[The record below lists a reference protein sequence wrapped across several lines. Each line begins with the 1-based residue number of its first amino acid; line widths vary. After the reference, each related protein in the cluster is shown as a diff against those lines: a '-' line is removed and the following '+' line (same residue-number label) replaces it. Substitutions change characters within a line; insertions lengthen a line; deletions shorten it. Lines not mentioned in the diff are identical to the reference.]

1 MIDRVLQFKGIHN
14 FRDYGGYA
22 ARGGMLKRG
31 MLFRSGQHIDATPED
46 LASVAALDLQT
57 VVDLRGNSE
66 RVSHPCARPEGFG
79 AVVLFADGETSGRGG
94 APHVQAARREVV
106 TAEDAHAAMVDL
118 YAFMPHRPNLNAVF
132 RMYFDALATRDGAS
146 LLHCFAG
153 KDRTGFAAGLLHRLV
168 GVHQDDVMADFLL
181 TNTAGDSEARIAAG
195 AAMIR
200 KSRGAEISDSAVRV
214 LMEVHPA
221 YLDAAFTAAE
231 KEHGSVEKFAE
242 NMLGVTP
249 ERVAAISARLID

>member
-22 ARGGMLKRG
+22 VRGGTLKRG
-31 MLFRSGQHIDATPED
+31 VLYRSGQHIDATPED
-46 LASVAALDLQT
+46 LASVSALDLQT
-57 VVDLRGNSE
+57 VIDLRGNSE

-79 AVVLFADGETSGRGG
+79 AMVLFADGETSGRGG
-94 APHVQAARREVV
+94 APHVQAARRDVV

-132 RMYFDALATRDGAS
+132 RMYFEALATRDGAS

-153 KDRTGFAAGLLHRLV
+153 KDRTGFAAGLLHRLM
-168 GVHQDDVMADFLL
+168 GVHQDDIMADFLL

-200 KSRGAEISDSAVRV
+200 KSRGAGISDAAVRV

-221 YLDAAFTAAE
+221 YLDAAFSAAE

-249 ERVAAISARLID
+249 ERVAAISVRLID